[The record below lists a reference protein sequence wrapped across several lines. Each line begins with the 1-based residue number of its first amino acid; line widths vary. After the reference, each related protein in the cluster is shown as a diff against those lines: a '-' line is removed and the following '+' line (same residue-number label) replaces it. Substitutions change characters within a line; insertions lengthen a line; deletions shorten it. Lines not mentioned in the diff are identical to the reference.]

1 MNSMQV
7 KKWALAV
14 VCLAEVGATN
24 RIITTKDRV
33 DSINLLSQTLMPIEH
48 SLLALN
54 HQINLLL
61 SRDSHRLFKDSLL
74 MDFRASQYKLRRCH
88 YRLLKNK
95 RK

>member
-1 MNSMQV
+1 MNSTQV
-7 KKWALAV
+7 KKWALEA
-14 VCLAEVGATN
+14 VCLVAVGATN
-24 RIITTKDRV
+24 KIITTKDRV

-74 MDFRASQYKLRRCH
+74 MDFRASQYKLRRRR